1 MSRSTLTQVYDVAS
15 AVGVFDD
22 LEHECGQEG
31 LDIPKKDNGIGDN
44 ADEPID
50 SDLFGLDSLIKQRC
64 VKINEVKCFETPE
77 FPPGFTPNPSIN
89 QKDSISCN
97 KSVNGASKQHSRFS
111 LLERLTETIKVGMA
125 LGLNMEGCENTL
137 ASLIADNGE
146 LFMVNF
152 LALQETKLS
161 HIDLWML
168 RHVWGNSQF
177 DFASTSARVRDASER
192 FGSVLNERQTDIFN
206 EFITNSSLIDISL
219 GGFKFTWTDKSGSK
233 MSKLDPFLISKSF
246 YDVFPHVT
254 YVVLKKGIPDHRPIL
269 LKDFKV
275 DFGPTSF
282 RGFISFKKKLQ
293 NLKRV
298 IRGWVAS
305 KRVDSNMLKL
315 EHQSRLTLIDAKIN
329 QDCASEEDFNNR
341 RDSMRI
347 LDDLQSM
354 ENKDLA
360 QKDKIKWA
368 IEGDEN
374 TSFLH
379 GTLKKKRRQL
389 AIKGILKD
397 GDWIEDPIKV
407 NAKFYDHFQIKRA
420 VWDCGRDRAPGPDG
434 FSFKFITTFWDLL
447 KEDVVRFIHEFFHTG
462 SIIKGCNSLFIALI
476 LKVSNAK
483 FVNDFRPINLIAC
496 QYKIIGKLLA
506 NRLSSVIE
514 SCISPEKIVFIK
526 GRNILDGPIILNEVM
541 AWYRKRKKTLM
552 VFKFDF
558 EKAFDS
564 LRWDYLD
571 MVMVKLGF
579 GLKWCTWIFSC
590 LHNARSFVLVNGS
603 PTFEFDICRGLR
615 KKDPLTPFLFILAME
630 GLHMLMCKAE
640 ESGEWSWLN
649 THNLLCMLRC
659 FYLISGLKIN
669 VNKSNLLG
677 ICVPDETVSDM
688 AYFIGCGAASFP
700 MKYLGVRVGCT
711 MARYSNWNTIIQKF
725 SSKLFLWKAHLLSVG
740 GRLSLIKSVLGH
752 ILTYYM
758 SIYPMPSSIIKKLE
772 SMRNRFFLG
781 GDIEERKLTLVRWNK
796 CLASKDHGGLGIGSI
811 SGLNIGLLFK
821 WIWSRIKQ
829 KGIDLLSYCIRKV
842 GDGAS
847 TKFWEDIWCG
857 DQALKVLFL
866 AYICS
871 TWTCFVLLR
880 TKFLFKTC
888 VLLLGDILEVVRKWF
903 NSQTYKQRLRILC
916 CWIKAILGIGL

>member
-50 SDLFGLDSLIKQRC
+50 SDPFGLDSLIKQRC
-64 VKINEVKCFETPE
+64 VKINEVKCSETPE

-111 LLERLTETIKVGMA
+111 LLERLTETIKVGTA
-125 LGLNMEGCENTL
+125 LGLNMEGCETTL
-137 ASLIADNGE
+137 SSLIADNGE
-146 LFMVNF
+146 LYMVNF
-152 LALQETKLS
+152 LALQETKMS
-161 HIDLWML
+161 HIDLWAL
-168 RHVWGNSQF
+168 RQVWGNTHF
-177 DFASTSARVRDASER
+177 DFAFTSARGLWVPNNVRLMWIVVKP
-192 FGSVLNERQTDIFN
+192 VL
-206 EFITNSSLIDISL
+206 SLSIL
-219 GGFKFTWTDKSGSK
+219 LKA
-233 MSKLDPFLISKSF
+233 
-246 YDVFPHVT
+246 FPIN
-254 YVVLKKGIPDHRPIL
+254 LSPIL

-282 RGFISFKKKLQ
+282 RFFHTWLELDGFHDLVVQTWNHDGIVEYSGFISFKKKLQ

-347 LDDLQSM
+347 LDDLQSQSS
-354 ENKDLA
+354 E
-360 QKDKIKWA
+360 
-368 IEGDEN
+368 
-374 TSFLH
+374 FLEPKFFM
-379 GTLKKKRRQL
+379 KK
-389 AIKGILKD
+389 
-397 GDWIEDPIKV
+397 
-407 NAKFYDHFQIKRA
+407 FQRA
-420 VWDCGRDRAPGPDG
+420 VLGWAEDVHQGLMGSP
-434 FSFKFITTFWDLL
+434 SSSLNFWDL
-447 KEDVVRFIHEFFHTG
+447 V
-462 SIIKGCNSLFIALI
+462 
-476 LKVSNAK
+476 
-483 FVNDFRPINLIAC
+483 
-496 QYKIIGKLLA
+496 LLA
-506 NRLSSVIE
+506 SR
-514 SCISPEKIVFIK
+514 KIVFIK

-603 PTFEFDICRGLR
+603 PTFEFDIY
-615 KKDPLTPFLFILAME
+615 DVIFL
-630 GLHMLMCKAE
+630 
-640 ESGEWSWLN
+640 GEWSWLN

-725 SSKLFLWKAHLLSVG
+725 SSKLSLWKAHLLSVG

-781 GDIEERKLTLVRWNK
+781 GDMEERKLTLVRWNK

-811 SGLNIGLLFK
+811 YGLNIGLLFK
-821 WIWSRIKQ
+821 WIWRFLRHPS
-829 KGIDLLSYCIRKV
+829 DL
-842 GDGAS
+842 
-847 TKFWEDIWCG
+847 
-857 DQALKVLFL
+857 
-866 AYICS
+866 
-871 TWTCFVLLR
+871 
-880 TKFLFKTC
+880 
-888 VLLLGDILEVVRKWF
+888 
-903 NSQTYKQRLRILC
+903 
-916 CWIKAILGIGL
+916 